1 MKHKRSRK
9 DTLWYII
16 VAALIFAMTAS
27 SIYMLLHIACTAVF
41 GTHGECSLAN
51 IL

>member
-1 MKHKRSRK
+1 MKHKSSRK

-16 VAALIFAMTAS
+16 VGALIFAMAAAP
-27 SIYMLLHIACTAVF
+27 IYMLLHIACTAVF